1 MQEAKIIAVSG
12 KGGVGKTSFLA
23 LALKALL
30 KSNSEDILV
39 IDGDPDSNIP
49 EILGVNVKKTV
60 GKVVNDF
67 REKMSRIAPGVDKAE
82 YLESLIFSVLN
93 EGNDF
98 DLLVMGATEREGC
111 YCSVNNLLTKIMD
124 TLTKNYSLTLLD
136 LPAGLEHVS
145 RRTSKN
151 VNYMFLISDAS
162 RMGIQTAA
170 RIRDL
175 AKALKSNFEY
185 IYLVGNRITPDLE
198 PLVKEQAQKYDLE
211 YIGTIPPDNELA
223 QYNLEGKSLLSLPD
237 NNPAYQ
243 TVSNII
249 KSKML
254 SKREVREPESS
265 RKELK
270 KLLDTLVGKDNI

>member
-1 MQEAKIIAVSG
+1 MQMQEAKIVAVSG

-30 KSNSEDILV
+30 KSNNTDILV

-49 EILGVNVKKTV
+49 EILGVNVEKTV
-60 GKVVNDF
+60 GTVVNEF
-67 REKMSRIAPGVDKAE
+67 KEKMSTMPPGLNKAD
-82 YLESLIFSVLN
+82 YLESLIFSVLY
-93 EGNDF
+93 EEDDF

-111 YCSVNNLLTKIMD
+111 YCSVNNLLTRIMD
-124 TLTKNYSLTLLD
+124 TLTRNYTLTLLD

-175 AKALKSNFEY
+175 AKALKSNFEH
-185 IYLVGNRITPDLE
+185 IYLVGNRITPDIE
-198 PLVKEQAQKYDLE
+198 PTVKEQAQKYNLE
-211 YIGTIPPDNELA
+211 YIGTIPPDDQIA
-223 QYNLEGKSLLSLPD
+223 QYNLEGKSLLQLPD
-237 NNPAYQ
+237 NNPAYKE
-243 TVSNII
+243 VEKII
-249 KSKML
+249 KT
-254 SKREVREPESS
+254 
-265 RKELK
+265 
-270 KLLDTLVGKDNI
+270 KLVI

>member
-1 MQEAKIIAVSG
+1 MQGAKIVAVSG

-30 KSNSEDILV
+30 KSNNREILV
-39 IDGDPDSNIP
+39 IDGDADSNMP
-49 EILGVNVKKTV
+49 EVLGVNVKKTV
-60 GKVVNDF
+60 GAVVHDF
-67 REKMSRIAPGVDKAE
+67 KEKMNRMAPGVDKGD
-82 YLESLIFSVLN
+82 YLESLIFSVLQ
-93 EGNDF
+93 EGADF

-124 TLTKNYSLTLLD
+124 TLTKNYSFALLD

-151 VNYMFLISDAS
+151 INYMFLISDAS

-175 AKALKSNFEY
+175 AKALKSNFEH

-198 PLVKEQAQKYDLE
+198 PIVKEQAQKYGLE
-211 YIGTIPPDNELA
+211 YIGTIPPDDELA
-223 QYNLEGKSLLSLPD
+223 QYNLEGKSLLQLPD

-243 TVSNII
+243 VVSKII
-249 KSKML
+249 NSKL
-254 SKREVREPESS
+254 AS
-265 RKELK
+265 
-270 KLLDTLVGKDNI
+270 